1 MSLSAE
7 EIADVVAE
15 LQPLV
20 GGTVQKIYAPTPRT
34 AILEMRVPGA
44 THQLLVSAE
53 PDETRL
59 HVTSS
64 RPASP
69 PAPLPLQNLLRAHV
83 LPSRIAAIENVQ
95 GERIVHV
102 HLDTPNGPRT
112 IVAELTGRHG
122 NVILLSEQGRV
133 LGTGAPSPSTTRAIL
148 PGHPYEPPPPPPERA
163 RPQVRKARF
172 HADPSLGAF
181 PISQAIEAVYAPKSR
196 ERALADHRRDA
207 ARGIAAARKRIE
219 SALGKLED
227 EASRAAKAEDLRRYG
242 DLLKTVVNRVPRGA
256 TSERVT
262 EYSETGVED
271 VLVPLKPELST
282 KANLEKYYKDYRRM
296 RTAQERIG
304 ERRAHLTAQG
314 AQLQTIAEELNAADT
329 EAQIDE
335 LARQAA
341 SLGARPRK
349 QGSKL
354 RDLPKPPYRAFVS
367 ASGRPIWVG
376 RGSKENDQL
385 TFKVAKGNDLWLHV
399 RGLPGAHV
407 VVPLARG
414 AEADPETLLDACA
427 LAAHYS
433 GAKGEAVAEI
443 AYTHARHVR
452 KPKGSAPGAV
462 LYVQEKMVPFRHD
475 PARIERLLG
484 QGAE

>member
-15 LQPLV
+15 LQPIV

-34 AILEMRVPGA
+34 AILELRVPGA
-44 THQLLVSAE
+44 THQLLISAE

-59 HVTSS
+59 HLTQA

-83 LPSRIAAIENVQ
+83 LPSRIAAIETVP
-95 GERIVHV
+95 GERIVRV
-102 HLDTPNGPRT
+102 RLDTPSGPRT
-112 IVAELTGRHG
+112 LIGELTGRHG
-122 NVILLSEQGRV
+122 NVILVNESGRV
-133 LGTGAPSPSTTRAIL
+133 LGLGTQSPSTTRAIL
-148 PGHPYEPPPPPPERA
+148 PGHPYEPPPAPPEGA
-163 RPQVRKARF
+163 RGSKPRRRF
-172 HADPSLGAF
+172 SAESVSGPF
-181 PISQAIEAVYAPKSR
+181 PISRAIEAIYAPKSR
-196 ERALADHRRDA
+196 ERALADHRREA
-207 ARGIAAARKRIE
+207 SRGIAAARKRID
-219 SALGKLED
+219 SALHKLED
-227 EASRAAKAEDLRRYG
+227 EASRAAKAEDLRRFG

-256 TSERVT
+256 TSVHVT
-262 EYSETGVED
+262 EYTAEGVED
-271 VLVPLKPELST
+271 VLVPLRPELSA
-282 KANLEKYYKDYRRM
+282 KANLDKYYKDYRRM
-296 RTAQERIG
+296 RTAQERIA
-304 ERRAHLTAQG
+304 ERRAFLSAQG
-314 AQLQTIAEELNAADT
+314 ARLAQLAAALNAADT

-349 QGSKL
+349 QGQKL
-354 RDLPKPPYRAFVS
+354 RDLPRPPYRAFVS

-414 AEADPETLLDACA
+414 AEADAETLLDACA

-433 GAKGEAVAEI
+433 GAKGESVAEI
-443 AYTHARHVR
+443 AYTQARHVR
-452 KPKGSAPGAV
+452 KPKGSGPGAV
-462 LYVQEKMVPFRHD
+462 LYVQEKVVPYRHD
-475 PARIERLLG
+475 DARIERLLA
-484 QGAE
+484 QNAE